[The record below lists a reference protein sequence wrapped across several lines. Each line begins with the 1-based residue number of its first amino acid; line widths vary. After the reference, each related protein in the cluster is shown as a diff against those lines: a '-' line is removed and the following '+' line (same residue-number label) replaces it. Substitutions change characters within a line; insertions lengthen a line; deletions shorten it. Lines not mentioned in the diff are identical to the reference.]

1 MKHSTTLLSLTRDK
15 IHYPYYYA
23 HLETKQELW
32 RREQPSVA
40 KQEVNFLH
48 PLLNIFSSYTLSAK
62 VNILKYVIAL
72 KVRHLH

>member
-40 KQEVNFLH
+40 KKEVNFLH

-62 VNILKYVIAL
+62 FKVLKYVIAL